1 VNCGGLCSDPY
12 SWLRSSRRPRT
23 FLFILGAFVF
33 PTSGAA
39 SGRLA
44 AQLAAARL
52 ALCVASLFAVSHFEK
67 KVVVYFSM
75 SGILLD
81 PAKLVPLVFSDKVIK
96 I

>member
-1 VNCGGLCSDPY
+1 VQLAAADF
-12 SWLRSSRRPRT
+12 T

-33 PTSGAA
+33 PTSGAP

-52 ALCVASLFAVSHFEK
+52 ALSALHHFSRFLISKK

-81 PAKLVPLVFSDKVIK
+81 PAKFA
-96 I
+96 